1 MESEKILIDSRRPIA
16 GNGDTAS
23 SLFLVQ
29 NLIRRGYKG
38 VVDILVDEKSE
49 RILRSLSKNLPGFAY
64 SIRVFHESELSSEPY
79 SMVIRSG
86 LPSGRVFD
94 LGLNRL
100 GTKDTGVAGK
110 ININDSTLFLSL
122 TIYGNTENRASV
134 QPLSLVVSDNKYYL
148 MPATGLGVNRSEDTR
163 LDLDADKNEL
173 SFQEGGIFRD
183 PFSLAIRNW
192 SLATTEKFLLKQ
204 TTEFN
209 PQLGQLMAKVI
220 EARKTEGVKYSGLW
234 FFNSSRQASGP

>member
-1 MESEKILIDSRRPIA
+1 MTKFSTEKKGSDVMVVSSNGSLVNGFQFRDWQRTFSEGDDYHERWNQLKEQNPEPALGPQKPGQKIKLVPTRDLESEKILIDSRRPIA

-49 RILRSLSKNLPGFAY
+49 RILRSLSKNLPGFAS
-64 SIRVFHESELSSEPY
+64 SIRIFHESELSSEPY

-148 MPATGLGVNRSEDTR
+148 MPATGLGVNRSKTR
-163 LDLDADKNEL
+163 A
-173 SFQEGGIFRD
+173 
-183 PFSLAIRNW
+183 
-192 SLATTEKFLLKQ
+192 
-204 TTEFN
+204 
-209 PQLGQLMAKVI
+209 
-220 EARKTEGVKYSGLW
+220 
-234 FFNSSRQASGP
+234 